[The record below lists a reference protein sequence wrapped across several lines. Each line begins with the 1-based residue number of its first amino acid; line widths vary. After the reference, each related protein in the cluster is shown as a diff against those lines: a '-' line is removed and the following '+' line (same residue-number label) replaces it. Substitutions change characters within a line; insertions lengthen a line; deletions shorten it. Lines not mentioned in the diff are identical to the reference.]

1 MPKVHRDTDPRV
13 CGCKTIVE
21 GNSTVFANGLL
32 ISVDGDPD
40 T

>member
-1 MPKVHRDTDPRV
+1 MPGVHRDTDPRI
-13 CGCKTIVE
+13 CGCKTIVV

-32 ISVDGDPD
+32 VSVDGDPD